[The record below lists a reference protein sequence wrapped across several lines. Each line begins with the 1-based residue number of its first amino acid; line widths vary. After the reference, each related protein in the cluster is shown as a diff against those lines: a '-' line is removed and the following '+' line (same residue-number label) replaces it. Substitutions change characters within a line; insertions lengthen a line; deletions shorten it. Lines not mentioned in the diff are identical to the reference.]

1 MVNRRRGDT
10 ELVIDGRRYTLRLT
24 LGALAEL
31 EEAFAVS
38 DLAALGERF
47 NTGRLGARDI
57 ITILACALR
66 GGGHGLSDD
75 EVADLSSE
83 GGVAPLAEAAL
94 RALEVAFGVAGENPP
109 PAQTD

>member
-1 MVNRRRGDT
+1 MANRRRGDT
-10 ELVIDGRRYTLRLT
+10 ELVIDGKRYTLRLT

-47 NTGRLGARDI
+47 NTGRLCARDI

-66 GGGHGLSDD
+66 GGGHSMSD
-75 EVADLSSE
+75 EEAAGLSSE
-83 GGVAPLAEAAL
+83 GDVAPLAEAAL
-94 RALEVAFGVAGENPP
+94 RALEVAFGVATENPP
-109 PAQTD
+109 PAQAD

>member
-1 MVNRRRGDT
+1 MANRRRGDT
-10 ELVIDGRRYTLRLT
+10 EFVIDGKRYTLRLT

-31 EEAFAVS
+31 EDAFAVA

-66 GGGHGLSDD
+66 GGGHSLCDE
-75 EVADLSSE
+75 EVAGLSSE
-83 GGVAPLAEAAL
+83 AGVAPLAEAAI
-94 RALEVAFGVAGENPP
+94 RALEVAFGVARENPP
-109 PAQTD
+109 PAQTE

>member
-10 ELVIDGRRYTLRLT
+10 ELVIDGKRYTLRLT

-38 DLAALGERF
+38 DLAALGDRF

-66 GGGHGLSDD
+66 GGGHKMSDEEVAGLS
-75 EVADLSSE
+75 AE

-94 RALEVAFGVAGENPP
+94 RALEVAFGVATENPQ